1 MMSFHTL
8 TYRPGDGTE
17 TVIRM
22 RGDRDIGEVLNTV
35 RDRLFDL
42 SDEEKQRQALH
53 ADRIWEKYK

>member
-1 MMSFHTL
+1 
-8 TYRPGDGTE
+8 
-17 TVIRM
+17 M

-42 SDEEKQRQALH
+42 SDEEKRRQALH

>member
-1 MMSFHTL
+1 
-8 TYRPGDGTE
+8 
-17 TVIRM
+17 VIRM

-42 SDEEKQRQALH
+42 SDEEKRRQALH

>member
-1 MMSFHTL
+1 MNYHTL

-17 TVIRM
+17 KVIRI
-22 RGDRDIGEVLNTV
+22 RADRDPGEVCNTV

-53 ADRIWEKYK
+53 ADRVWEKYK